1 MTTIATQ
8 ISSVTKEKLAEDL
21 KVVSKDLQE
30 LIKATASV
38 IGEKAADARAKVVE
52 SLKVAQDKL
61 SVVPETVKAKSKEAA
76 AVTDKYVRD
85 NPWNAVGIAAG
96 VGVLLGLGLAAA
108 VSLRRRD

>member
-1 MTTIATQ
+1 MTTSASQ

-38 IGEKAADARAKVVE
+38 VGEKAADARARVVE

-61 SVVPETVKAKSKEAA
+61 SVVPETIKAKSKEAA
-76 AVTDKYVRD
+76 AVTDKHVRN

-108 VSLRRRD
+108 ISLRRRD